1 MMMGGGLRVHSQ
13 ATLAFPDC
21 FDRTSFL
28 CPALLADTQHHKHA
42 AWRGLVVPPSQSEW
56 RLPTASAPGRRASRF
71 IRINGEGEQLAKQ
84 LA

>member
-13 ATLAFPDC
+13 ATFAFPDC

-56 RLPTASAPGRRASRF
+56 RLPTASAPSF
-71 IRINGEGEQLAKQ
+71 TFHLHGEGEQLAKQ